1 MHEGL
6 CDALVCVFVLRVF
19 SADADGDLPC
29 GVLDPFHEFLP
40 VAEVRPRAG
49 EIELLQ
55 DELVDL
61 LFGEHERH
69 LVDGRDIAAVDD
81 AFGLDVGKERDF
93 FPDVVGERPVGPAD
107 QHVGLNSELE
117 K

>member
-1 MHEGL
+1 MAAKTITNL
-6 CDALVCVFVLRVF
+6 PRLLLR
-19 SADADGDLPC
+19 
-29 GVLDPFHEFLP
+29 H
-40 VAEVRPRAG
+40 
-49 EIELLQ
+49 
-55 DELVDL
+55 DE
-61 LFGEHERH
+61 
-69 LVDGRDIAAVDD
+69 IAAVDD